1 MTRRRRP
8 SAEEATIN
16 LTPMIDVVFLLVI
29 FFMVG
34 AKFGEDEGRIQV
46 NVPGVGELRS
56 IARQPDE
63 RMVEITSDGQVIL
76 DNRAV
81 SLDQLAQQ
89 IRYDYQQ
96 YPQIR
101 VAVRGDGDASFQRI
115 AEVLQVIRS
124 TGVQQMGIAAKGM
137 RR

>member
-1 MTRRRRP
+1 MTRRRRT
-8 SAEEATIN
+8 ADDATIN

-34 AKFGEDEGRIQV
+34 ARFGEAEGRIQV

-56 IARQPDE
+56 MAREPDE
-63 RMVEITSDGQVIL
+63 RLVEISGDGRVVL
-76 DNRAV
+76 DNQVV

-89 IRYDYQQ
+89 IRYDFQQ

-101 VAVRGDGDASFQRI
+101 VAVRGDGEASFQKI

-124 TGVQQMGIAAKGM
+124 TGVQQMGIAAKSV

>member
-1 MTRRRRP
+1 MARRRAIR
-8 SAEEATIN
+8 EEATIN

-34 AKFGEDEGRIQV
+34 AHFGEPEGRIEV

-56 IARQPDE
+56 MAREPDE
-63 RMVEITSDGQVIL
+63 RLVEVSGDGKLML
-76 DNRAV
+76 DNQSV
-81 SLDQLAQQ
+81 SLEQLASQ
-89 IRYDYQQ
+89 IRYAYEQ

-101 VAVRGDGDASFQRI
+101 VAVRGEGEASFQRV

-124 TGVQQMGIAAKGM
+124 TGVQQMGIAAKTA

>member
-1 MTRRRRP
+1 MARRRRNT
-8 SAEEATIN
+8 EDATIN

-34 AKFGEDEGRIQV
+34 ARFGEAEGRIQV

-56 IARQPDE
+56 MARAPDE
-63 RMVEITSDGQVIL
+63 RLVEVAGDGRVVL
-76 DNRAV
+76 DNQVV
-81 SLDQLAQQ
+81 SLDQLAQR
-89 IRYDYQQ
+89 IRYDVQQ

-101 VAVRGDGDASFQRI
+101 VGIRGDGNASFQRI

-124 TGVQQMGIAAKGM
+124 TGVSEMGIAAKSM
-137 RR
+137 QR

>member
-1 MTRRRRP
+1 MARRRRTT
-8 SAEEATIN
+8 EEVTVN

-34 AKFGEDEGRIQV
+34 ANFGQGEQRIQG

-56 IARQPDE
+56 MTRQPDE
-63 RMVEITSDGQVIL
+63 RLVEVSGDGRVML
-76 DNRAV
+76 DSQPI
-81 SLDQLAQQ
+81 SLDQLAMQ
-89 IRYDYQQ
+89 IRYAYHQ

-101 VAVRGDGDASFQRI
+101 VAVRGDGDASFQQV

-124 TGVQQMGIAAKGM
+124 TGVQQMGIAAKSV

>member
-1 MTRRRRP
+1 MARRRR
-8 SAEEATIN
+8 STEDASVN

-34 AKFGEDEGRIQV
+34 AHFGQPEGRIQV
-46 NVPGVGELRS
+46 NVPGVGELRPMT
-56 IARQPDE
+56 REPDE
-63 RMVEITSDGQVIL
+63 RLVEVTSDGRVML
-76 DNRAV
+76 DNRPV
-81 SLDQLAQQ
+81 SIDELADQ
-89 IRYDYQQ
+89 IRYAYQQ

-101 VAVRGDGDASFQRI
+101 VAVRGDGETSFQRV

-124 TGVQQMGIAAKGM
+124 TGVQQMGIAAKSA

>member
-1 MTRRRRP
+1 MTRRRRTT
-8 SAEEATIN
+8 EEATIN

-34 AKFGEDEGRIQV
+34 AHFGQSEGRIQV

-56 IARQPDE
+56 MAREPDE
-63 RMVEITSDGQVIL
+63 RLVEVGGDGRVTL
-76 DNRAV
+76 DNQIV
-81 SLDQLAQQ
+81 SLDQLANQ
-89 IRYDYQQ
+89 IRYAHQQ

-101 VAVRGDGDASFQRI
+101 VAVRGDGEASFQRV

-124 TGVQQMGIAAKGM
+124 TGVQQMGIAAKNI

>member
-1 MTRRRRP
+1 MARRRRNT
-8 SAEEATIN
+8 EDATIN

-34 AKFGEDEGRIQV
+34 ARFGEAEARIQV

-56 IARQPDE
+56 MTRAPDE
-63 RMVEITSDGQVIL
+63 RLVEVAGDGRVVL
-76 DNRAV
+76 DNQV
-81 SLDQLAQQ
+81 VTLDQLAQQ
-89 IRYDYQQ
+89 IRYDVQQ

-101 VAVRGDGDASFQRI
+101 VAIRGDGNASFQMI

-124 TGVQQMGIAAKGM
+124 TGVSEMGIAAKSM
-137 RR
+137 QR

>member
-1 MTRRRRP
+1 MARRRRNT
-8 SAEEATIN
+8 EDATIN

-34 AKFGEDEGRIQV
+34 ARFGEAEGRIQV

-56 IARQPDE
+56 MTRAPDE
-63 RMVEITSDGQVIL
+63 RLVEVAGDGRVVL
-76 DNRAV
+76 DNQV
-81 SLDQLAQQ
+81 VTLDQLAQQ
-89 IRYDYQQ
+89 IRYDVQQ

-101 VAVRGDGDASFQRI
+101 VAIRGDGNASFQMI

-124 TGVQQMGIAAKGM
+124 TGVSEMGIAAKSM
-137 RR
+137 QR

>member
-1 MTRRRRP
+1 MARRRRNT
-8 SAEEATIN
+8 EDATIN

-34 AKFGEDEGRIQV
+34 ARFGEAEGRIQV

-56 IARQPDE
+56 MARGPDE
-63 RMVEITSDGQVIL
+63 RLVEVAGDGRVVL
-76 DNRAV
+76 DNQV
-81 SLDQLAQQ
+81 VTLDQLAQQ
-89 IRYDYQQ
+89 IRYDVQQ

-101 VAVRGDGDASFQRI
+101 VAIRGDGNASFQKI

-124 TGVQQMGIAAKGM
+124 TGVSEMGIAAKSM
-137 RR
+137 QR